1 MLKQKKKITRKEIK
15 QDSLVTFYYKAISFY
30 EEYRRQI
37 LIGLG
42 AVALVALIIIYTSQN
57 RKNNNQKASFELFQ
71 IMNLYDSGS
80 YLEAIEGR
88 PTENIKGLK
97 KIIEEYGNTENGETA
112 KIYLANAY
120 YFLGKNEEAFKYY
133 KDYDGHNPLL
143 KATSLAGQAAY
154 YESQK
159 DYKKSAELFDKA
171 SSISENNVLNP
182 QYLLF
187 SGINYLKIGNN
198 EKAKKIFKLIKKE
211 YDTSPYLREVDKYLA
226 QID

>member
-37 LIGLG
+37 LIGFG
-42 AVALVALIIIYTSQN
+42 AIAVVALIMIYTSQN
-57 RKNNNQKASFELFQ
+57 RRNNNEKASLDLFKV
-71 IMNLYDSGS
+71 MNLYDAGA

-97 KIIEEYGNTENGETA
+97 KIVQEFDNTENGETA

-120 YFLGKNEEAFKYY
+120 YFLGKTEDAFKYY
-133 KDYDGHNPLL
+133 KDYDGDNPLL
-143 KATSLAGQAAY
+143 VATSLAGQAAY
-154 YESQK
+154 YESKK
-159 DYKKSAELFDKA
+159 DYKKSAELYNKA
-171 SSISENNVLNP
+171 ASVSELNVLNP

-187 SGINYLKIGNN
+187 AGINYMKIGNN
-198 EKAKKIFKLIKKE
+198 EKAKNLFKSIKKE
-211 YDTSPYLREVDKYLA
+211 YQTSPYLRDVDKYLT
-226 QID
+226 QLD